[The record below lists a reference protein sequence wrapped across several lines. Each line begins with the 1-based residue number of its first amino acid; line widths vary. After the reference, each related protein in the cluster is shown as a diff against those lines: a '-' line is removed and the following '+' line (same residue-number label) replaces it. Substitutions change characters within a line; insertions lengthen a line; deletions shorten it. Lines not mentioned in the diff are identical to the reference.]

1 MIIKL
6 TEKHSVEI
14 NTLMEKHVL
23 MTLLYDNRF
32 SSVKID
38 NTSIYLHSD
47 SNGSPEVIYGSNF
60 RTSKAKVSIIAANP
74 DNNENDVW
82 VDVNNVMQ
90 QLMSASLLDS
100 EDGNFS
106 YIDWDKKY
114 ITISTNLS
122 EANSAIRF
130 KLEEI
135 PTLKSENT
143 EICNAM
149 NPKVENIGIQGDD
162 IFQALITSRI
172 IKAKL
177 SVDINNPLNS
187 TVVEV

>member
-1 MIIKL
+1 
-6 TEKHSVEI
+6 
-14 NTLMEKHVL
+14 
-23 MTLLYDNRF
+23 
-32 SSVKID
+32 
-38 NTSIYLHSD
+38 
-47 SNGSPEVIYGSNF
+47 
-60 RTSKAKVSIIAANP
+60 
-74 DNNENDVW
+74 
-82 VDVNNVMQ
+82 
-90 QLMSASLLDS
+90 MSASLLDS

-130 KLEEI
+130 KLEDI